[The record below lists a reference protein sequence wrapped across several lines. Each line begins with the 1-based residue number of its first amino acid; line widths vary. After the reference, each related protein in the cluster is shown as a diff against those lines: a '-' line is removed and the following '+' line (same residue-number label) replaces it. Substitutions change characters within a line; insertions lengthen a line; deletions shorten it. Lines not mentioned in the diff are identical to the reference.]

1 MKTILISLLCLIFI
15 ETNGQNGVA
24 IKQRIQDIEI
34 RGSGFHMIEGKLE
47 IVENEETGE
56 IFFLEGNPH
65 LGEFDSLTLEELVDA
80 YSILKSN
87 ILNGFYRTE
96 KKVSI
101 DENSKYYD
109 TEYYN
114 PYFLGKA
121 FKDIPFTESRLKLD
135 STEID
140 YSDSVSISFFLGI
153 CFAKA
158 VLRTLK
164 TDNFNSDSNYNK
176 FREIVQNTSY
186 FELDSSFRNT
196 LPEEKKMDYLV
207 SQFKKV
213 GKGNPNLVFFMQ
225 FGYMVEM
232 NRILLET
239 YISLGD
245 NLGRRFP
252 TITFLIAEQKLV
264 IRHICSTIR
273 PYWNTFLIPL
283 SGSGLANDLDYL
295 LNIYEGK

>member
-1 MKTILISLLCLIFI
+1 TILILIFCLIFI

-34 RGSGFHMIEGKLE
+34 RGSGFYMIEGKLE

-56 IFFLEGNPH
+56 ILFLEGNPH
-65 LGEFDSLTLEELVDA
+65 LGEFDSLTLEELVEA

-87 ILNGFYRTE
+87 MLNGFYRNE
-96 KKVSI
+96 KNVST

-109 TEYYN
+109 TEYYK
-114 PYFLGKA
+114 PYFLEQA
-121 FKDIPFTESRLKLD
+121 FEDISFTEPRLKLD
-135 STEID
+135 SIEID

-153 CFAKA
+153 CFAKS
-158 VLRTLK
+158 VLRTLE
-164 TDNFNSDSNYNK
+164 TDNLNSDSNYNK
-176 FREIVQNTSY
+176 FREIVQSTNY

-196 LPEEKKMDYLV
+196 LPREKKMDYLV

-213 GKGNPNLVFFMQ
+213 AKSNPNLAFFIQ

-264 IRHICSTIR
+264 IRYTCSAIL
-273 PYWNTFLIPL
+273 PYWNTFLIPS